1 MRKLVATITSD
12 ETEYLR
18 AKYMRIWMEK
28 EIDNEETDELITQGL
43 SDGLLVVPCND
54 TSRQAL
60 FINSMGIN
68 ILI

>member
-1 MRKLVATITSD
+1 
-12 ETEYLR
+12 
-18 AKYMRIWMEK
+18 MEK